1 MKTFYIKDNVCTPY
15 KLMLNRMSNYLKAN
29 KMFPADKAC
38 AADMVIIG
46 TCGAFKSL
54 EDEAVGF
61 IESAKKD
68 MKKGAELVVY
78 GCLLGINVNKV
89 KSYSPNRTI
98 ASSDW
103 AGIEALVEN
112 PVILLKSI
120 PQATGFRGKED
131 YRLYDPGKQFIL
143 LQTGCSSNCPFCPHK
158 MGIGGLKSIPPEYIL
173 DQVRNLEEGVHTI
186 CLAGNDTG
194 SYGTDIGTT
203 YPELLKQILAI
214 SDRQIH
220 LSQVNADW
228 LYVYRDEMWPLLM
241 NENVREFQVL
251 IQSTS
256 DRLIGLMDRR
266 PIISELKPYF
276 KKLREAC
283 KDLLLRTDLIIGYP
297 TATEEED
304 WASAK
309 FVVGIFDEV
318 AIHAFERFEHA
329 RIEKLG
335 LSFYSPE
342 VVNARTEKI
351 VAYLQ
356 QFPNVLVHRGG
367 QVIKTLEAIEKP
379 KDDLR
384 KKFNCAR
391 VPTLPLRMRR
401 EEKNGYCP

>member
-29 KMFPADKAC
+29 EMFPADKSRD
-38 AADMVIIG
+38 ADMVIIG

-54 EDEAVGF
+54 EDEAIGF

-78 GCLLGINVNKV
+78 GCLLGINVNRIKN
-89 KSYSPNRTI
+89 YSPDRTI

-103 AGIEALVEN
+103 AGIEALIEN
-112 PVILLKSI
+112 PVVSLKSI
-120 PQATGFRGKED
+120 PQATGFKGKED

-158 MGIGGLKSIPPEYIL
+158 MGIGALKSIPSDYIL
-173 DQVRNLEEGVHTI
+173 SQIEQLSKDVHTI

-203 YPELLKQILAI
+203 YPELLKQILNRFDI
-214 SDRQIH
+214 PVH

-228 LYVYRDEMWPLLM
+228 LHTYQEELWPLLM
-241 NENVREFQVL
+241 NKKVREFQVL

-256 DRLIGLMDRR
+256 GRLLTLMERK
-266 PIISELKPYF
+266 PVVAELIPYLR
-276 KKLREAC
+276 KLREVR

-297 TATEEED
+297 TSTEEED
-304 WASAK
+304 HATAE
-309 FVVGIFDEV
+309 FVSGIFDEV
-318 AIHAFERFEHA
+318 AVHAFERFDHA
-329 RIEKLG
+329 RIEKRG
-335 LSFYSPE
+335 LPFYSSKII
-342 VVNARTEKI
+342 NARIEKI

-356 QFPNVLVHRGG
+356 QFQNVLVHRGG
-367 QVIKTLEAIEKP
+367 QVIKTLEAIERP

-384 KKFNCAR
+384 KKYNCAL
-391 VPTLPLRMRR
+391 VPTLP
-401 EEKNGYCP
+401 